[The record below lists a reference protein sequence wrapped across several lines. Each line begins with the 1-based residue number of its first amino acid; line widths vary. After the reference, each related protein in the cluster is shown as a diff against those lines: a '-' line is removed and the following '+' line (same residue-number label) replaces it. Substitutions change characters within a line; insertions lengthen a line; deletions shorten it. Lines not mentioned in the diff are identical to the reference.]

1 MRLYADLTAL
11 LHPSVANHPE
21 LETLSKSG
29 IEHLF
34 VKNLENVQGDERD
47 IIVFSITYA
56 KDRDG
61 RLSMN
66 LVRLTVKVVSAV

>member
-1 MRLYADLTAL
+1 MTQQKLIEDLL
-11 LHPSVANHPE
+11 DNELANHPE

-61 RLSMN
+61 RL
-66 LVRLTVKVVSAV
+66 TVKVVSAV